1 LQRFLNDIC
10 TKSIKKVVA
19 INELPLPFF
28 MLHSIENC
36 YKWVPI
42 YKRKR
47 KLQHFAISISCMAGD
62 CMLNLT

>member
-1 LQRFLNDIC
+1 VLKISPELNRIRRGYIFGNSQLQRFLNDIC

-42 YKRKR
+42 
-47 KLQHFAISISCMAGD
+47 
-62 CMLNLT
+62 